1 MGDIATVMRPVDMR
15 AGSYSLQDYYGWLQ
29 GLMGNG
35 LVQTWEMNQE
45 RIEADFPGLVTGAY
59 QRNGVVFACLQTR
72 AQLFSQVRFQFQQL
86 RGGQPGDLFGT
97 PELRIVENPEPGMQ
111 TGDLLNRAIANADL
125 AGDWFGVRRPGPRRG
140 DPPRIKTLRPDWTIV
155 IIGSPNVD
163 ADTPA
168 DDPDAEVIGY
178 QYWPGGFHQPTSKPW
193 NFLRE
198 EVAHFFPVPDPIA
211 KYRGMPLVTAILR
224 DIAADSAASAHKLAF
239 FEHAATP
246 NMVVR
251 FPPGVPESS
260 AKDWIDLF
268 EQEHKGVTN
277 AYRTMYLGA
286 GAEAD
291 VVGRDMQQLDF
302 KATQGAGQTIIAAAL
317 NVHPTVVGLS
327 EGLQGSSLNSG
338 NFGAARRLVADK
350 MLRPAWGNF
359 AGSLQTIVLPPQG
372 GTRLWYDDRHVPFL
386 AEDVKD
392 AAEILNLNAQ
402 SIRSLGDGGWLPD
415 TIIDAVV
422 SGDLRRLQHTG
433 AYSVQLQQP
442 GAQMAASVTFWPS
455 TAALPG
461 AVIERGTLLN
471 PGHPIVLAYPSLF
484 GRAEGVAA

>member
-1 MGDIATVMRPVDMR
+1 MGDVAALMRPVRMG
-15 AGSYSLQDYYGWLQ
+15 AEGYSLADYYGWIQ
-29 GLMGNG
+29 QAMGP
-35 LVQTWEMNQE
+35 LTQTYEVNQE
-45 RIEADFPGLVTGAY
+45 RIEGDFKGLVTGTY

-97 PELRIVENPEPGMQ
+97 PELALIENPEPGMQ
-111 TGDLLNRAIANADL
+111 TGDLLNRAIAHADL
-125 AGDWFGVRRPGPRRG
+125 AGDWFGVRRPG
-140 DPPRIKTLRPDWTIV
+140 RIKTLRPDWTIV

-163 ADTPA
+163 FDTPA
-168 DDPDAEVIGY
+168 DDPDAEVVGY
-178 QYWPGGFHQPTSKPW
+178 QFWPGGIHNPTSAPW

-198 EVAHFFPVPDPIA
+198 EVAHFFPVPDPVS
-211 KYRGMPLVTAILR
+211 KYRGMPLVTSILR
-224 DIAADSAASAHKLAF
+224 DISADSAASAHKLAF

-251 FPPGVPESS
+251 FPAGLVKEK
-260 AKDWIDLF
+260 ATEWIKLF
-268 EQEHKGVTN
+268 EQEHAGVSN

-302 KATQGAGQTIIAAAL
+302 KATQGAGQSIIAAAL

-359 AGSLQTIVLPPQG
+359 AASLSAIVPTVP

-392 AAEILNLNAQ
+392 AAEVLGMLATAMVK
-402 SIRSLGDGGWLPD
+402 LGDSGWERD
-415 TIIDAVV
+415 AVVDAVV
-422 SGDLRRLQHTG
+422 SGDLRRLMGAHTG
-433 AYSVQLQQP
+433 LTSVQLQPPVTQV
-442 GAQMAASVTFWPS
+442 AALATFWPS
-455 TAALPG
+455 TPMLPG
-461 AVIERGTLLN
+461 EVIERGSVLDN
-471 PGHPIVLAYPSLF
+471 SHPIVRAYPSLF